1 MDAGAA
7 GVGTTPVA
15 APHPGP
21 DARPDWRPPLA
32 AALATLGVVTTLLAP
47 LLASRLSG
55 RADVAPALW
64 ADLVL
69 GTAWPVAGALVV
81 RAAPRNPVG
90 WVLVSASLI
99 GPYHVAGYYAAI
111 DAVPGRALPLA
122 DLAAWIAVWGFVPY
136 FFVLPLALLL
146 FPDGRPLTP
155 RWRPVVVGVVVV
167 AAVTTLSRM
176 VAPVVTDI
184 APTVENP
191 LALPWA
197 WLRWVTLSGSLAC
210 IFLGNLLG
218 LVSVLLR
225 TRRSVGRHR
234 AQMQWLLLGGTLL
247 VVGFSLPVPGDDWR
261 EVAMALGL
269 LGPPAAIAVAILRHG
284 LLDVEVALNRTLVL
298 LVVSSLVVAA
308 YAGVVLLLG
317 SVGATSGP
325 GLLLVALAALAAA
338 AGRSGVQ
345 RAVDRLLFGHRRD
358 PYAVV
363 SRVGRHIAPAGEPEE
378 ALRLLVDALRR
389 ALRLPWVAFVD
400 GDGREVAVSGRP
412 VAGWHAEPAVAL
424 GQPMGE
430 LRAGLRRPGEQLGPE
445 ELGAIAEV
453 AARAG
458 TLAYAGRLVADVAGS
473 RARIVAAREEER
485 RRLRDD
491 LHDGLGP
498 TLAGTA
504 HQLEALATR
513 LRRTGDDAGA
523 DRAAAIRDR
532 LRTTVADVRGIVH
545 GLRPPVLD
553 QRGLAGAL
561 AGLVEDIDQ
570 PVCRTDLQLPATLPA
585 AAEVATYAI
594 AAEAVTN
601 ALRHSAG
608 STLDLAAR
616 VEDEALVLTVDDN
629 GQGVHGSPGR
639 GVGLR
644 SMSERA
650 AEVGG
655 RLEVGKAP
663 GGGCRVRAWV
673 PVEAGGEP

>member
-1 MDAGAA
+1 MEARTAVA
-7 GVGTTPVA
+7 TPPVA
-15 APHPGP
+15 APGSGSPG
-21 DARPDWRPPLA
+21 WRPPLA
-32 AALATLGVVTTLLAP
+32 AALALVSVACCVLARP
-47 LLASRLSG
+47 LSEWLST
-55 RADVAPALW
+55 RTYVAPALW
-64 ADLVL
+64 GDLVL
-69 GTAWPVAGALVV
+69 GMAWPVAGALVV

-90 WVLVSASLI
+90 WILVSAALV

-111 DAVPGRALPLA
+111 AGLPGRDLPLA
-122 DLAAWIAVWGFVPY
+122 DLAAWVAVWGFAPY
-136 FFVLPLALLL
+136 FYVLPLTLLL
-146 FPDGRPLTP
+146 FPDGRALTR
-155 RWRPVVVGVVVV
+155 RWRAVVVGVLVV
-167 AAVTTLSRM
+167 AGVTVVSRM
-176 VAPVVTDI
+176 LAPVTTDI
-184 APTVENP
+184 APGVANP
-191 LALPWA
+191 WSVPWP
-197 WLRWVTLSGSLAC
+197 WLRPVTLTGSMTC
-210 IFLGNLLG
+210 IFVGNLLG

-225 TRRSVGRHR
+225 TRRAVGRHR

-247 VVGFSLPVPGDDWR
+247 VVGFVLPVPGDSWR
-261 EVAMALGL
+261 EIVMAIGL
-269 LGPPAAIAVAILRHG
+269 LGPPVAIAIAILRHG

-298 LVVSSLVVAA
+298 VVVSALVVSA
-308 YAGVVLLLG
+308 YAGAVLLLG

-325 GLLLVALAALAAA
+325 GLLLVAGAALAAA
-338 AGRSGVQ
+338 GGRTVVQ

-363 SRVGRHIAPAGEPEE
+363 ARVGRHIAPADEADE

-400 GDGREVAVSGRP
+400 PAGREVAAAGRP
-412 VAGWHAEPAVAL
+412 VPTWHAERAVVL

-430 LRAGLRRPGEQLGPE
+430 LRAGLRRPGERLGAE

-453 AARAG
+453 ASRAA
-458 TLAYAGRLVADVAGS
+458 TLAYAGRLVADVSAS
-473 RARIVAAREEER
+473 RARIVTAREEER

-504 HQLEALATR
+504 HQLEALVTR
-513 LRRTGDDAGA
+513 LRRTGDDVGA

-532 LRTTVADVRGIVH
+532 LRATVTDVRSIVH

-561 AGLVEDIDQ
+561 AGLVEDIDSPECHTELRLP
-570 PVCRTDLQLPATLPA
+570 PVLPA
-585 AAEVATYAI
+585 AVEVATYAI

-608 STLDLAAR
+608 STLSMVAG
-616 VEDEALVLTVDDN
+616 VEDRALVLTVDDN
-629 GQGVHGSPGR
+629 GQGLHGPAGH
-639 GVGLR
+639 GIGLR

-655 RLEVGKAP
+655 RCEVGVAP
-663 GGGCRVRAWV
+663 GGGCRVRVTIPLQEGARS
-673 PVEAGGEP
+673 